1 MDPITPAPLHPSAY
15 ADGFA
20 RAHLPP
26 REQWPELV
34 FDATTAA
41 YPERLNA
48 AAALLDAAVAR
59 GQGDRVALIGQH
71 GALTYAQL
79 LARANQLARVIRED
93 WCLPTGSRILLRG
106 ENSPDLALAWLAV
119 LKAGCIAVTTMPLLR
134 ARELTVIVEKAQ
146 VTAALC
152 QHGLAD
158 ALESTQAACP
168 GLAHVLYFQ
177 APPDHPQSAEKQMDA
192 HSTLFDSVETAQD
205 DVALIAFTSGTT
217 GVPKGTLHFHR
228 DVLAICD
235 VLSRHLLDPQ
245 PSDVFIGTP
254 PLAFTFGLGG
264 LLLFPLRVG
273 ATAVLVERW
282 NPQTLVQGIAQHQAT
297 VCFTAPTFYRQMAP
311 LIPAGGLAS
320 LRVTVSSG
328 EMLPADTRAAWQ
340 RATGL
345 EMTECLGSTE
355 MLHAF
360 IACRPGQVRAG
371 ATGQVVPGYQACVL
385 GDDGQPVA
393 PGVVGRLAV
402 KGPTGCR
409 YLDDPRQTTY
419 VRNGWNH
426 TGDAY
431 RMDADGFF
439 WYQSRTDD
447 MIISA
452 GYNIAGPEV
461 EDMLLAHPAV
471 AECGVVGAPST
482 ERGQIVMAFVV
493 LRSGHMGDAAMVS
506 DLQNWVKQGIAAYK
520 YPRAVVFV
528 EALPRTENAK
538 IQRFKLR
545 EWALE
550 LPSGVEEAT
559 RPAAYGVQKR
569 QFIDT

>member
-1 MDPITPAPLHPSAY
+1 MDPITPAPLYPSAY
-15 ADGFA
+15 TDGFA

-26 REQWPELV
+26 SEQWPELI

-48 AAALLDAAVAR
+48 AAELLDAAVAR
-59 GQGDRVALIGQH
+59 GQGERIALVGQH
-71 GALTYAQL
+71 GALTYGQL
-79 LARANQLARVIRED
+79 LARANQLARVIRDD
-93 WCLPTGSRILLRG
+93 WQLPTGSRILLRG
-106 ENSPDLALAWLAV
+106 ENSPDLAQAWLAV

-134 ARELTVIVEKAQ
+134 TRELSVIVQKAQ

-152 QHGLAD
+152 QHALAD
-158 ALESTQAACP
+158 ALVQTQATCP

-177 APPDHPQSAEKQMDA
+177 APPDHPQCADQHMDA
-192 HSTLFDSVETAQD
+192 HGTAFDNFATAQD

-245 PSDVFIGTP
+245 ASDVFIGTP

-273 ATAVLVERW
+273 AAAVLVERW
-282 NPQTLVQGIAQHQAT
+282 SPQSLIEGIARHQAT

-311 LIPAGGLAS
+311 LVPATGLPS

-328 EMLPADTRAAWQ
+328 EMLPADTRATWQ

-385 GDDGQPVA
+385 GDDGHPVA
-393 PGVVGRLAV
+393 TGEVGRLAV

-409 YLDDPRQTTY
+409 YLDDPRQTSY
-419 VRNGWNH
+419 VNNGWNL

-431 RMDADGFF
+431 RMDEDGFY

-461 EDMLLAHPAV
+461 EDMLLTHPAV
-471 AECGVVGAPST
+471 AECGVVGAPSA

-493 LRSGHMGDAAMVS
+493 LRPGHVGDAAMVEQ
-506 DLQNWVKQGIAAYK
+506 LQTWVKQGIAAYK

-528 EALPRTENAK
+528 TELPRTENAK

-545 EWALE
+545 EWAL
-550 LPSGVEEAT
+550 SATHGVEEAT
-559 RPAAYGVQKR
+559 RPAP
-569 QFIDT
+569 

>member
-1 MDPITPAPLHPSAY
+1 MATPFSTPLHPSGY
-15 ADGFA
+15 ADSFA
-20 RAHLPP
+20 REHLPP
-26 REQWPELV
+26 PEQWPELV
-34 FDATTAA
+34 FDASTSA
-41 YPERLNA
+41 YPARLNA
-48 AAALLDAAVAR
+48 AAELLDAAVAR
-59 GQGDRVALIGQH
+59 GQGDRTAWIGQ
-71 GALTYAQL
+71 ASTYTYGQL
-79 LARANQLARVIRED
+79 LARVNQLARVIRED
-93 WCLPTGSRILLRG
+93 WRLPTGSRILLRG

-152 QHGLAD
+152 QHALAD
-158 ALESTQAACP
+158 ALVQTQANCP

-192 HSTLFDSVETAQD
+192 HGTSFDHADTAQD

-217 GVPKGTLHFHR
+217 GVPQGTLHFHR

-245 PSDVFIGTP
+245 ASDVFIGTP

-273 ATAVLVERW
+273 AAAVLVERW
-282 NPQTLVQGIAQHQAT
+282 NPQSLLEGIAHHQAT
-297 VCFTAPTFYRQMAP
+297 VCFTAPTFDRQMAP
-311 LIPAGGLAS
+311 LVPQQGWPS
-320 LRVTVSSG
+320 LRLTVSSG

-360 IACRPGQVRAG
+360 IACRPGQVRPG

-385 GDDGQPVA
+385 GDDGHPVA
-393 PGVVGRLAV
+393 TGEIGRLAV

-409 YLDDPRQTTY
+409 YLDDPRQTSY
-419 VRNGWNH
+419 VNNGWNL

-431 RMDADGFF
+431 RMDEDGFF

-471 AECGVVGAPST
+471 AECGVVGAPSA
-482 ERGQIVMAFVV
+482 ERGQIVTAFVV
-493 LRSGHMGDAAMVS
+493 LRAGHVGDAAMVEQ
-506 DLQNWVKQGIAAYK
+506 LQTWVKQGIAAYK

-528 EALPRTENAK
+528 NALPRTENAK

-545 EWALE
+545 EWALAATH
-550 LPSGVEEAT
+550 GVEEAT
-559 RPAAYGVQKR
+559 RPAP
-569 QFIDT
+569 

>member
-1 MDPITPAPLHPSAY
+1 
-15 ADGFA
+15 
-20 RAHLPP
+20 
-26 REQWPELV
+26 
-34 FDATTAA
+34 
-41 YPERLNA
+41 
-48 AAALLDAAVAR
+48 
-59 GQGDRVALIGQH
+59 
-71 GALTYAQL
+71 
-79 LARANQLARVIRED
+79 
-93 WCLPTGSRILLRG
+93 
-106 ENSPDLALAWLAV
+106 
-119 LKAGCIAVTTMPLLR
+119 
-134 ARELTVIVEKAQ
+134 
-146 VTAALC
+146 
-152 QHGLAD
+152 
-158 ALESTQAACP
+158 
-168 GLAHVLYFQ
+168 
-177 APPDHPQSAEKQMDA
+177 
-192 HSTLFDSVETAQD
+192 
-205 DVALIAFTSGTT
+205 
-217 GVPKGTLHFHR
+217 
-228 DVLAICD
+228 
-235 VLSRHLLDPQ
+235 
-245 PSDVFIGTP
+245 
-254 PLAFTFGLGG
+254 
-264 LLLFPLRVG
+264 
-273 ATAVLVERW
+273 
-282 NPQTLVQGIAQHQAT
+282 
-297 VCFTAPTFYRQMAP
+297 MAP
-311 LIPAGGLAS
+311 LIPTGGLPS

-419 VRNGWNH
+419 VRNGWNL

-559 RPAAYGVQKR
+559 RPAA
-569 QFIDT
+569 

>member
-1 MDPITPAPLHPSAY
+1 MATPFSTPLHPSGY
-15 ADGFA
+15 ADSFA
-20 RAHLPP
+20 RDHLPP
-26 REQWPELV
+26 PEQWPELV
-34 FDATTAA
+34 FDASTSA
-41 YPERLNA
+41 YPARLNA
-48 AAALLDAAVAR
+48 AAQLLDAAVAR
-59 GQGDRVALIGQH
+59 GQGDRTALIGQ
-71 GALTYAQL
+71 ASTYTYGQL
-79 LARANQLARVIRED
+79 LARVNQLARVIRED
-93 WCLPTGSRILLRG
+93 WRLPTGSRILLRG

-152 QHGLAD
+152 QHALAD
-158 ALESTQAACP
+158 ALVQTQANCP

-177 APPDHPQSAEKQMDA
+177 APPDHPQSAEKHMDA
-192 HSTLFDSVETAQD
+192 HGTSFDHADTAQD

-273 ATAVLVERW
+273 AAAVLVERW
-282 NPQTLVQGIAQHQAT
+282 NPQSLVQGIAQHQAT

-311 LIPAGGLAS
+311 LIPAGGLPS

-409 YLDDPRQTTY
+409 YLDDPRQTSY
-419 VRNGWNH
+419 VQNGWNL

-431 RMDADGFF
+431 RVDEDGFY

-471 AECGVVGAPST
+471 AECGVVGAPSA

-493 LRSGHMGDAAMVS
+493 LRPGHVGDAAMVEQ
-506 DLQNWVKQGIAAYK
+506 LQNWVKQGIAAYK
-520 YPRAVVFV
+520 YPRSVVFV
-528 EALPRTENAK
+528 NALPRTENAK

-545 EWALE
+545 EWALTA
-550 LPSGVEEAT
+550 PTGVEEAT
-559 RPAAYGVQKR
+559 RAAS
-569 QFIDT
+569 